1 MEAAKR
7 SDEKDSVKKLFR
19 DLNVVLAKDDLDGMS
34 GEDSGALAVFEL
46 VDGQRTVEQIL
57 FSSPAGTQKTVTM
70 LHAWVSKG
78 ILRQAG
84 VKVHA
89 GWGRAVPELSCFP
102 VASDV
107 PGKLFAIFNQAG
119 LSLPR
124 ICEIL
129 SRDPLLTTKV
139 LRSLTLKNVEL
150 ARPNVSIRRLATLL
164 GAFQLKSILIPEAM
178 RGLFFQRV
186 QCFCKE
192 YWEHSLLCA
201 QLCQQLAYW
210 VDYPFPD
217 EAYLAGLLHNLGAY
231 ILMNREPGV
240 YQKLVKKASA
250 EKTDLESEE
259 EKAFG
264 ISHTKLGG
272 TYAEKWN
279 FPKNIVMGIKSHH
292 NVDPINAPPLLN
304 ILAVANGIAQEAG
317 IGIECLP
324 SASRQLDGSLKMLGL
339 RRKKVF
345 SLLHGMPR
353 AVTAAEQT

>member
-1 MEAAKR
+1 
-7 SDEKDSVKKLFR
+7 
-19 DLNVVLAKDDLDGMS
+19 
-34 GEDSGALAVFEL
+34 
-46 VDGQRTVEQIL
+46 
-57 FSSPAGTQKTVTM
+57 
-70 LHAWVSKG
+70 
-78 ILRQAG
+78 
-84 VKVHA
+84 
-89 GWGRAVPELSCFP
+89 
-102 VASDV
+102 
-107 PGKLFAIFNQAG
+107 
-119 LSLPR
+119 
-124 ICEIL
+124 
-129 SRDPLLTTKV
+129 

-178 RGLFFQRV
+178 RGLFFQPV

-192 YWEHSLLCA
+192 CWEHSILCA